1 MQNNGTDT
9 KLLFSMNKKN
19 EGSLS
24 FNAKSYPIAWPGP
37 KLELLQIPNCS
48 DLEGLPM
55 TNNRFEQLRD
65 WWQI

>member
-1 MQNNGTDT
+1 
-9 KLLFSMNKKN
+9 MNKKN